1 MLKISPQRYVIC
13 MNIMLDNFLKCHFF
27 LSLIKRLKK
36 GNWKK
41 VEKQWFCPLAT
52 MDRVYL
58 AYLISGELI
67 TSLDYYGQPEESPQQ
82 IFVWSLG
89 FSKGG
94 GWSFPGHGEQEVW
107 PSLGANLGSFLCHVT
122 ETADLL
128 RGDGTVNIQDRTLSN
143 VCCQAKDLG
152 VQRRYWKQNS

>member
-1 MLKISPQRYVIC
+1 
-13 MNIMLDNFLKCHFF
+13 
-27 LSLIKRLKK
+27 
-36 GNWKK
+36 
-41 VEKQWFCPLAT
+41 

-152 VQRRYWKQNS
+152 VQTEKILETEQLKPSNRLCLLKQGSSQGAHWDAFQTVEDILQDSETT